1 MYSHT
6 DPEDKPSRRLSVNFF
21 LNFLSGFLINSTF
34 VPISLIVTL
43 EVVKVVQ
50 AYFISWDFE
59 MVRVEFDEG
68 DLQVNAIQED
78 GGAPPK
84 PRKQPIS
91 YQQCKV
97 LTSSINEEL
106 GQVRYVFS
114 DKTGTLTRNSMEFR
128 LCKIGHFVYGDEQ
141 KAAYIGPKFVQD
153 PIVEKFVYQGPQP
166 QPGTDDIKK
175 TPQLEHH
182 DCGSESII
190 QSNMS

>member
-1 MYSHT
+1 M
-6 DPEDKPSRRLSVNFF
+6 
-21 LNFLSGFLINSTF
+21 NFLSGFLINSTF

-50 AYFISWDFE
+50 SYFIVWDFE

-68 DLQVNAIQED
+68 DLQVNAIQDD
-78 GGAPPK
+78 GGAPP
-84 PRKQPIS
+84 PRPHKLPIS

-114 DKTGTLTRNSMEFR
+114 DKTGTLTMNSMEFR

-141 KAAYIGPKFVQD
+141 
-153 PIVEKFVYQGPQP
+153 
-166 QPGTDDIKK
+166 
-175 TPQLEHH
+175 
-182 DCGSESII
+182 
-190 QSNMS
+190 